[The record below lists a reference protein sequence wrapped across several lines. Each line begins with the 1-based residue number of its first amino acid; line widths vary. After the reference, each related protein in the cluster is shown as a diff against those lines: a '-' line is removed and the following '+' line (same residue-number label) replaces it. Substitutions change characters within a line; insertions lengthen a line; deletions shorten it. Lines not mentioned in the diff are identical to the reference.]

1 MLKMAIF
8 SVTFQNFSVTG
19 MLRIQNKKTE
29 ARSRYRYRY
38 QDYIKHSV
46 VRVRY
51 MQVYQGFEK
60 RY

>member
-1 MLKMAIF
+1 
-8 SVTFQNFSVTG
+8 